1 MTGGLTGY
9 DMNMRAPSAAL
20 EGMLIEALNSECF
33 CISLD
38 EGALKAALESEL
50 DHPGLYDLVRER
62 CPHLFAVRP
71 VYAGSIVMDALSQ
84 P

>member
-20 EGMLIEALNSECF
+20 EGVLIEALNSECF

-50 DHPGLYDLVRER
+50 GD
-62 CPHLFAVRP
+62 
-71 VYAGSIVMDALSQ
+71 DAL
-84 P
+84 